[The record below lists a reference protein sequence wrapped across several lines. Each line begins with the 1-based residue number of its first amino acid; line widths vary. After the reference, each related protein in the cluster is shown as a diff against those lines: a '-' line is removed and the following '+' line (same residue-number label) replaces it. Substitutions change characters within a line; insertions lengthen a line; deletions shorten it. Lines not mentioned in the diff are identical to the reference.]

1 MRWFLLVAMLSIALA
16 LTACSGSNVDREY
29 VDAELGSLEEDT
41 SSLEDGFRGLEAQV
55 APLPEQIDVLET
67 RLLSARRNEEELSQ
81 RLEQQR
87 LALADYETRTN
98 GVINRLRADIESM
111 GEDIATLE
119 EELRMQ
125 VEDRSRFYYDT
136 IINNLCAVFPEDI
149 KASVCQRDPGG
160 SWWRLR
166 Q

>member
-1 MRWFLLVAMLSIALA
+1 MRRFLMVAMLPIALA
-16 LTACSGSNVDREY
+16 LTACGSDVDREY
-29 VDAELGSLEEDT
+29 VDAEVSSLEEDT
-41 SSLEDGFRGLEAQV
+41 SSLEDGFRDLEVQV

-87 LALADYETRTN
+87 LALADYESRTN
-98 GVINRLRADIESM
+98 GIINRLRSDLESM

-119 EELRMQ
+119 EELRQ
-125 VEDRSRFYYDT
+125 HVEDRSRFYYDNV
-136 IINNLCAVFPEDI
+136 INDLCDVFPDDI
-149 KASVCQRDPGG
+149 RDSVCERDPGG
-160 SWWRLR
+160 TWWRLR